1 VGSCTPSTVR
11 STRLRTSGTAPKKRI
26 ERTPPAMSLS
36 VPPLNDWSGTLYR
49 YTVCALELEAVN
61 GRSTQ
66 LTWSRASRY
75 VLIAVAPFVRNM
87 RPLCC
92 VLSAWLDILVT
103 IFVVL

>member
-11 STRLRTSGTAPKKRI
+11 SIQLRTSGTARTKRTG
-26 ERTPPAMSLS
+26 RTPPAMSPS
-36 VPPLNDWSGTLYR
+36 VPPSNDWSGTLYR
-49 YTVCALELEAVN
+49 YTVCALELMAVM
-61 GRSTQ
+61 GSSTQ
-66 LTWSRASRY
+66 LAWSRASRY
-75 VLIAVAPFVRNM
+75 DLIAVAPFMRYM